1 MARAEPLGV
10 GGPGV
15 KVCVLGL
22 WHLGSVTAACLASVG
37 HHVTGLDSDSQFVE
51 KLQTAVPPVS
61 EPGLVDLIR
70 DGIKSGKL
78 RFTND
83 VKLAVSSA
91 QVLWVTYDTP
101 IDENDQADVA
111 FVFQEVVKLL
121 PFVSID
127 AIVLVSSQLP
137 VGSIKR
143 FEDISAE
150 KYPEK
155 NIRFAYSPENLRLG
169 KSLDVFL
176 RPDRVIIGV
185 RRQEDREIL
194 GRLLGPITDNILWMS
209 VESAEMTKHAINA
222 FLGMSI
228 TFINEIASICEN
240 MGADAREVETGLK
253 SETRIGP
260 AAYLSPGAAF
270 AGGTL
275 ARDIEFLKDIGSSN
289 NLVNP
294 LISAVRKS
302 NDEHKKWIQRRLV
315 AVLGDLKGKRIAV
328 WGLTYKPGT
337 NTLRRSPSVEM
348 CNWLRDKGVEISV
361 HDPSECDLPDNWLGE
376 VVRSETPLE
385 ALEGACALVIATQWP
400 EYREINVSDVENIA
414 GQLAVFD
421 SNRFLSG
428 FNKSS

>member
-1 MARAEPLGV
+1 M
-10 GGPGV
+10 

-37 HHVTGLDSDSQFVE
+37 HEVTGLDSNSGIVE
-51 KLQTAVPPVS
+51 KLQKAEPPVS
-61 EPGLVDLIR
+61 EPGLDGLIR
-70 DGIKSGKL
+70 EGINAGQL
-78 RFTND
+78 RFTSD
-83 VKLAVSSA
+83 AKIAISSA
-91 QVLWVTYDTP
+91 EVLWVTYDTP
-101 IDENDQADVA
+101 VDENDQADVE
-111 FVFQEVVKLL
+111 FVFEEVLKLL
-121 PFVSID
+121 SFLSID
-127 AIVLVSSQLP
+127 TTVLVSSQLP
-137 VGSIKR
+137 VGSIRR

-176 RPDRVIIGV
+176 HPDRVIIGV

-194 GRLLGPITDNILWMS
+194 NKLLGPITDNILWMG
-209 VESAEMTKHAINA
+209 VESAEMTKHAINS

-240 MGADAREVETGLK
+240 IGADAHEVERGLK

-294 LISAVRKS
+294 LISSVRKS
-302 NDEHKKWIQRRLV
+302 NDEHKKWIQRRLF
-315 AVLGDLKGKRIAV
+315 AVLGGLKGKRIAV

-337 NTLRRSPSVEM
+337 NTLRRSLSVEM
-348 CNWLRDKGVEISV
+348 CNWLQEQGAEIAV
-361 HDPSECDLPDNWLGE
+361 HDPSKCELPDNWLGA
-376 VVRSETPLE
+376 VVRSKTPLE

-400 EYREINVSDVENIA
+400 EYREIAVGDVENIT
-414 GQLAVFD
+414 GQLTVFD
-421 SNRFLSG
+421 SNRFLSD
-428 FNKSS
+428 FNKSSVISYYSVGAGA

>member
-1 MARAEPLGV
+1 M
-10 GGPGV
+10 

-37 HHVTGLDSDSQFVE
+37 HEVTGLDSNSGIVE
-51 KLQTAVPPVS
+51 KLQKAEPPVS
-61 EPGLVDLIR
+61 EPGLDGLIR
-70 DGIKSGKL
+70 EGINAGQL
-78 RFTND
+78 RFTSD
-83 VKLAVSSA
+83 AKIAISSTE
-91 QVLWVTYDTP
+91 VLWVTYDTP
-101 IDENDQADVA
+101 VDENDQADVE
-111 FVFQEVVKLL
+111 FVFEEVLKLL
-121 PFVSID
+121 SFLSIETT
-127 AIVLVSSQLP
+127 VLVSSQLP

-176 RPDRVIIGV
+176 HPDRVIIGV

-194 GRLLGPITDNILWMS
+194 NRLLGSITDNILWMG

-240 MGADAREVETGLK
+240 IGADAHEVETGLK

-275 ARDIEFLKDIGSSN
+275 ARDIEFLKDIGSLN

-302 NDEHKKWIQRRLV
+302 NDEHKKWIQRRLF
-315 AVLGDLKGKRIAV
+315 AVLGGLRGKRIAV

-337 NTLRRSPSVEM
+337 NTLRRSLSVEM
-348 CNWLRDKGVEISV
+348 CNWLQEQGAEIAV
-361 HDPSECDLPDNWLGE
+361 HDPSKCELPDNWLGA
-376 VVRSETPLE
+376 VVRSKTPLE

-414 GQLAVFD
+414 GQFAVFD
-421 SNRFLSG
+421 SNRFLSD
-428 FNKSS
+428 FNKSSVISYYSVGAGT

>member
-1 MARAEPLGV
+1 M
-10 GGPGV
+10 

-37 HHVTGLDSDSQFVE
+37 HDVTGLDSNSGIVE
-51 KLQTAVPPVS
+51 KLQTAEPPVS
-61 EPGLVDLIR
+61 ETGLDDLIR
-70 DGIKSGKL
+70 EGINAERL
-78 RFTND
+78 RFTTN
-83 VKLAVSSA
+83 VKIAISSA
-91 QVLWVTYDTP
+91 EVLWVAYDTP
-101 IDENDQADVA
+101 VDENDQADVE
-111 FVFQEVVKLL
+111 FVFEEVLKSL
-121 PFVSID
+121 PFLSID
-127 AIVLVSSQLP
+127 TTVLVSSQLP

-155 NIRFAYSPENLRLG
+155 KLRFAYSPENLRLG
-169 KSLDVFL
+169 QSLDVFL
-176 RPDRVIIGV
+176 HPDRVIIGV

-194 GRLLGPITDNILWMS
+194 NRLLGPITDNILWMG

-240 MGADAREVETGLK
+240 IGADAHEVERGLK

-289 NLVNP
+289 NVVNP
-294 LISAVRKS
+294 LISSVRKS
-302 NDEHKKWIQRRLV
+302 NDEHKKWIQRRLFS
-315 AVLGDLKGKRIAV
+315 VLGGLKGKRIAV

-337 NTLRRSPSVEM
+337 NTLRRSLSVEM
-348 CNWLRDKGVEISV
+348 CNWLQEQGAEIAV
-361 HDPSECDLPDNWLGE
+361 HDPSKCELPDNWLGK
-376 VVRSETPLE
+376 VVRSKTPLE

-414 GQLAVFD
+414 GQLVVFD
-421 SNRFLSG
+421 SNRFLSD
-428 FNKSS
+428 FNKSSVISYYSVGVGA

>member
-1 MARAEPLGV
+1 M
-10 GGPGV
+10 

-37 HHVTGLDSDSQFVE
+37 HDVTGLDSNSGIVE
-51 KLQTAVPPVS
+51 KLQKAEPPVS
-61 EPGLVDLIR
+61 EPGLDGLIR
-70 DGIKSGKL
+70 EGINAGQL
-78 RFTND
+78 RFTSD
-83 VKLAVSSA
+83 AKIAISSA
-91 QVLWVTYDTP
+91 EVLWVTYDTP
-101 IDENDQADVA
+101 VDENDQADVE
-111 FVFQEVVKLL
+111 FVFEEVLKLL
-121 PFVSID
+121 SFLSID
-127 AIVLVSSQLP
+127 TTVLVSSQLP
-137 VGSIKR
+137 VGSIRR

-176 RPDRVIIGV
+176 HPDRVIIGV

-194 GRLLGPITDNILWMS
+194 NRLLGLITDNILWMS

-240 MGADAREVETGLK
+240 IGADAHEVETGLK

-275 ARDIEFLKDIGSSN
+275 ARDIEFLKDIGSLN

-302 NDEHKKWIQRRLV
+302 NDEHKKWIQRRLF
-315 AVLGDLKGKRIAV
+315 AVLGGLKGKRIAV

-337 NTLRRSPSVEM
+337 NTLRRSLSVEM
-348 CNWLRDKGVEISV
+348 CNWLQEQGAEIAV
-361 HDPSECDLPDNWLGE
+361 HDPSKCELPDNWLGE
-376 VVRSETPLE
+376 VVRSKTPLE

-414 GQLAVFD
+414 GQFAVFD
-421 SNRFLSG
+421 SNRFLSD
-428 FNKSS
+428 FNKSSVISYYSVGVGA

>member
-1 MARAEPLGV
+1 M
-10 GGPGV
+10 

-37 HHVTGLDSDSQFVE
+37 HDVTGLDSNSGIVE
-51 KLQTAVPPVS
+51 KLQKAEPPVS
-61 EPGLVDLIR
+61 EPGLDGLIR
-70 DGIKSGKL
+70 EGIKAGQL
-78 RFTND
+78 RFTSD
-83 VKLAVSSA
+83 AKIAISSA
-91 QVLWVTYDTP
+91 EVLWVTYDTP
-101 IDENDQADVA
+101 VDENDQADVE
-111 FVFQEVVKLL
+111 FVFEEVLKLL
-121 PFVSID
+121 SFLSID
-127 AIVLVSSQLP
+127 TTVLVSSQLP
-137 VGSIKR
+137 VGSIRR

-176 RPDRVIIGV
+176 HPDRVIIGV

-194 GRLLGPITDNILWMS
+194 NRLLGSITDNILWMG

-240 MGADAREVETGLK
+240 IGADAHEVETGLK

-302 NDEHKKWIQRRLV
+302 NDEHKKWIQRRLF
-315 AVLGDLKGKRIAV
+315 AVLGGLKGKRVAV

-337 NTLRRSPSVEM
+337 NTLRRSLSVEM
-348 CNWLRDKGVEISV
+348 CNWLQEQGAEIAV
-361 HDPSECDLPDNWLGE
+361 HDPSKCELPDNWLGE
-376 VVRSETPLE
+376 VVRSKTPLE

-421 SNRFLSG
+421 SNRFLSD
-428 FNKSS
+428 FNKSPVISYYSVGVGA

>member
-1 MARAEPLGV
+1 M
-10 GGPGV
+10 

-37 HHVTGLDSDSQFVE
+37 HEVTGLDSNSGIVE
-51 KLQTAVPPVS
+51 KLQKAEPPVS
-61 EPGLVDLIR
+61 EPGLDGLIR
-70 DGIKSGKL
+70 EGINAGQL
-78 RFTND
+78 RFTSD
-83 VKLAVSSA
+83 AKIAISSA
-91 QVLWVTYDTP
+91 EVLWVTYDTP
-101 IDENDQADVA
+101 VDENDQADVE
-111 FVFQEVVKLL
+111 FVFEEVLKLL
-121 PFVSID
+121 SFLSID
-127 AIVLVSSQLP
+127 TTVLVSSQLP
-137 VGSIKR
+137 VGSIRR

-176 RPDRVIIGV
+176 HPDRVIIGV

-194 GRLLGPITDNILWMS
+194 NRLLGSITENILWMG

-240 MGADAREVETGLK
+240 IGADAHEVETGLK
-253 SETRIGP
+253 SEARIGP

-275 ARDIEFLKDIGSSN
+275 ARDIEFLKYIGSLN

-302 NDEHKKWIQRRLV
+302 NDEHKKWIQRRLF
-315 AVLGDLKGKRIAV
+315 AVLGGLKGKRVAV

-337 NTLRRSPSVEM
+337 NTLRRSLSVEM
-348 CNWLRDKGVEISV
+348 CNWLQEQGAEIAV
-361 HDPSECDLPDNWLGE
+361 HDPSKCELPDNWLGE
-376 VVRSETPLE
+376 VVRSKTPLD

-421 SNRFLSG
+421 SNRFLSD
-428 FNKSS
+428 FNKSPVISYYSVGVGA

>member
-1 MARAEPLGV
+1 M
-10 GGPGV
+10 

-37 HHVTGLDSDSQFVE
+37 HDVTGLDSNSEIVE
-51 KLQTAVPPVS
+51 KLQKAEPPVS
-61 EPGLVDLIR
+61 EPGLDDLIR
-70 DGIKSGKL
+70 EGINADRLK
-78 RFTND
+78 FTTNA
-83 VKLAVSSA
+83 KIAISSA
-91 QVLWVTYDTP
+91 EVLWVTYDTP
-101 IDENDQADVA
+101 VDENDQADVE
-111 FVFQEVVKLL
+111 FVFEEVLKLL
-121 PFVSID
+121 SFLSID
-127 AIVLVSSQLP
+127 TTVLVSSQLP
-137 VGSIKR
+137 VGSIRR

-176 RPDRVIIGV
+176 HPDRVIIGV

-194 GRLLGPITDNILWMS
+194 NRLLGSITDNILWMG

-240 MGADAREVETGLK
+240 IGADAHEVETGLK

-275 ARDIEFLKDIGSSN
+275 ARDIEFLKDIGSLN

-302 NDEHKKWIQRRLV
+302 NDEHKKWIQRRLF
-315 AVLGDLKGKRIAV
+315 AVLGGLKGKRIAV

-337 NTLRRSPSVEM
+337 NTLRRSLSVEM
-348 CNWLRDKGVEISV
+348 CNWLQEQGAEIAV
-361 HDPSECDLPDNWLGE
+361 HDPSKCELPDNWLGE
-376 VVRSETPLE
+376 VVRSKTPLE

-414 GQLAVFD
+414 GQFAVFD
-421 SNRFLSG
+421 SNRFLSD
-428 FNKSS
+428 FNKSSVISYYSVGVGA

>member
-1 MARAEPLGV
+1 M
-10 GGPGV
+10 

-37 HHVTGLDSDSQFVE
+37 HDVTGLDPNSGIVE
-51 KLQTAVPPVS
+51 KLQTAEPPVS
-61 EPGLVDLIR
+61 EPGLDDLIR
-70 DGIKSGKL
+70 EGINAERL
-78 RFTND
+78 RFTTNA
-83 VKLAVSSA
+83 KFATSSA

-101 IDENDQADVA
+101 VDENDRADVE

-121 PFVSID
+121 PFLSMD
-127 AIVLVSSQLP
+127 TIVLVSSQLP

-155 NIRFAYSPENLRLG
+155 NIRFSYSPENLRLG
-169 KSLDVFL
+169 NSLNIFL
-176 RPDRVIIGV
+176 HPDRVIIGV
-185 RRQEDREIL
+185 RRQEDRVIL
-194 GRLLGPITDNILWMS
+194 GELLGPITDNILWMS

-228 TFINEIASICEN
+228 TFINEIASICEKI
-240 MGADAREVETGLK
+240 GADAREVEAGLK

-275 ARDIEFLKDIGSSN
+275 ARDIEFLKNIGSLN
-289 NLVNP
+289 DLVNP
-294 LISAVRKS
+294 LISAVGKS

-315 AVLGDLKGKRIAV
+315 SVLGDLKGKRIAV

-337 NTLRRSPSVEM
+337 DTLRRSLSVEM
-348 CNWLRDKGVEISV
+348 CNWLRDKGVEIAV
-361 HDPSECDLPDNWLGE
+361 HDPSKCELPDNWLDD

-400 EYREINVSDVENIA
+400 EYREIAVGDVEKIA

-421 SNRFLSG
+421 SNSFLSE
-428 FNKSS
+428 FNQSSLISYFSVGVGA

>member
-1 MARAEPLGV
+1 M
-10 GGPGV
+10 

-37 HHVTGLDSDSQFVE
+37 HEVTGLDSNSGIVE
-51 KLQTAVPPVS
+51 KLRKAEPPVS
-61 EPGLVDLIR
+61 EPGLDDLIR
-70 DGIKSGKL
+70 EGINADRL
-78 RFTND
+78 RFSTNA
-83 VKLAVSSA
+83 KIAIYSA
-91 QVLWVTYDTP
+91 EVLWVTYDTSV
-101 IDENDQADVA
+101 DENDQADVG
-111 FVFQEVVKLL
+111 FVFEDVLKLL
-121 PFVSID
+121 SFLSID
-127 AIVLVSSQLP
+127 TTVLVSSHLP
-137 VGSIKR
+137 VGSIRR

-176 RPDRVIIGV
+176 CPDRVSIGV

-194 GRLLGPITDNILWMS
+194 GRLLGPITDKILWMS
-209 VESAEMTKHAINA
+209 MESAEMTKHAINA

-240 MGADAREVETGLK
+240 IGADAGEVEAGLK

-275 ARDIEFLKDIGSSN
+275 ARDIEFLKDVGSYN

-337 NTLRRSPSVEM
+337 NTLRRSLSVEM

-361 HDPSECDLPDNWLGE
+361 HHPSECELPD
-376 VVRSETPLE
+376 
-385 ALEGACALVIATQWP
+385 
-400 EYREINVSDVENIA
+400 Y
-414 GQLAVFD
+414 
-421 SNRFLSG
+421 
-428 FNKSS
+428 

>member
-1 MARAEPLGV
+1 M
-10 GGPGV
+10 

-37 HHVTGLDSDSQFVE
+37 HEVTGLDSNSGIVE
-51 KLQTAVPPVS
+51 KLQKAEPPVS
-61 EPGLVDLIR
+61 EPGLDGLIR
-70 DGIKSGKL
+70 EGINAGQL
-78 RFTND
+78 RFTSD
-83 VKLAVSSA
+83 AKIAISSA
-91 QVLWVTYDTP
+91 EVLWVTYDTP
-101 IDENDQADVA
+101 VDENDQADVE
-111 FVFQEVVKLL
+111 FVFEEVLKLL
-121 PFVSID
+121 SFLSID
-127 AIVLVSSQLP
+127 TTVLVSSQLP
-137 VGSIKR
+137 VGSIRR

-176 RPDRVIIGV
+176 HPDRVIIGV

-194 GRLLGPITDNILWMS
+194 NRLLGSITDNILWMG

-240 MGADAREVETGLK
+240 IGADAHEVETGLK

-302 NDEHKKWIQRRLV
+302 NDEHKKWIQRRLF
-315 AVLGDLKGKRIAV
+315 AVLGGLKGKRIAV

-337 NTLRRSPSVEM
+337 NTLRRSLSVEM
-348 CNWLRDKGVEISV
+348 CNWLQEQGAEIAV
-361 HDPSECDLPDNWLGE
+361 HDPSKCELPDNWLGA
-376 VVRSETPLE
+376 VVRSKTPLE

-414 GQLAVFD
+414 GQFAVFD
-421 SNRFLSG
+421 SNRFLSD
-428 FNKSS
+428 FNKSSVISYYSVGVGA

>member
-1 MARAEPLGV
+1 M
-10 GGPGV
+10 

-22 WHLGSVTAACLASVG
+22 WHLGSVTSACLASVG
-37 HHVTGLDSDSQFVE
+37 HDVTGLDSNSGIVE

-61 EPGLVDLIR
+61 EPGLNNLIR
-70 DGIKSGKL
+70 EGINAERL
-78 RFTND
+78 RFTTNA
-83 VKLAVSSA
+83 KIAISSA
-91 QVLWVTYDTP
+91 EVLWVTYDTP
-101 IDENDQADVA
+101 VDENDQADVE
-111 FVFQEVVKLL
+111 FVFEEVLKSL
-121 PFVSID
+121 PFLSID
-127 AIVLVSSQLP
+127 TTVLVSSQLL

-155 NIRFAYSPENLRLG
+155 KLRFAYSPENLRLG

-176 RPDRVIIGV
+176 HPDRVVVGV
-185 RRQEDREIL
+185 RRPEDREIL
-194 GRLLGPITDNILWMS
+194 SRLLAPITDNILWMS

-240 MGADAREVETGLK
+240 IGADAREVEAGLK

-302 NDEHKKWIQRRLV
+302 NDEHKKWIQRRLF
-315 AVLGDLKGKRIAV
+315 AVLGGLKGKRIAV

-337 NTLRRSPSVEM
+337 NTLRRSLSVEM
-348 CNWLRDKGVEISV
+348 CNWLQEQGAEIAV
-361 HDPSECDLPDNWLGE
+361 HDPSKCELPDNWLGE

-400 EYREINVSDVENIA
+400 EYREINVSDVENIT
-414 GQLAVFD
+414 GQFAVFD
-421 SNRFLSG
+421 SNRFLSD
-428 FNKSS
+428 FNKSSLISYYSVGVGA

>member
-1 MARAEPLGV
+1 M
-10 GGPGV
+10 

-37 HHVTGLDSDSQFVE
+37 HDVTGLDSNSGIVE
-51 KLQTAVPPVS
+51 KLQKAEPPVS
-61 EPGLVDLIR
+61 EPGLDGLIR
-70 DGIKSGKL
+70 EGINAGQL
-78 RFTND
+78 RFTSD
-83 VKLAVSSA
+83 AKIAISSA
-91 QVLWVTYDTP
+91 EVLWVTYDTP
-101 IDENDQADVA
+101 VDENDQADVE
-111 FVFQEVVKLL
+111 FVFEEVLKLL
-121 PFVSID
+121 SFLSID
-127 AIVLVSSQLP
+127 TTVLVSSQLP
-137 VGSIKR
+137 VGSIRR

-176 RPDRVIIGV
+176 HPDRVIIGV

-194 GRLLGPITDNILWMS
+194 NRLLGSITENILWMG

-240 MGADAREVETGLK
+240 IGADAHEVETGLK

-302 NDEHKKWIQRRLV
+302 NDEHKKWIQRRLF
-315 AVLGDLKGKRIAV
+315 AVLGGLKGKRIAV

-337 NTLRRSPSVEM
+337 NTLRRSLSVEM
-348 CNWLRDKGVEISV
+348 CNWLQEQGAEIAV
-361 HDPSECDLPDNWLGE
+361 HDPSKCELPDNWLGE
-376 VVRSETPLE
+376 VVRSKTPLE

-421 SNRFLSG
+421 SNRFLSD
-428 FNKSS
+428 FNKSPVISYYSVGVGA

>member
-1 MARAEPLGV
+1 M
-10 GGPGV
+10 

-37 HHVTGLDSDSQFVE
+37 HDVTGLDSNSGIVE

-61 EPGLVDLIR
+61 EPGLDDLIR
-70 DGIKSGKL
+70 EGINAERL
-78 RFTND
+78 RFTTNA
-83 VKLAVSSA
+83 KIAISSA
-91 QVLWVTYDTP
+91 EVLWVTYDTP
-101 IDENDQADVA
+101 VDENDQADVE
-111 FVFQEVVKLL
+111 FVFEEVLKSL
-121 PFVSID
+121 PFLSID
-127 AIVLVSSQLP
+127 TTVLVSSQLL

-155 NIRFAYSPENLRLG
+155 KLRFAYSPENLRLG
-169 KSLDVFL
+169 QSLDVFL
-176 RPDRVIIGV
+176 HPDRVIIGV

-240 MGADAREVETGLK
+240 IGADAREVEAGLK

-302 NDEHKKWIQRRLV
+302 NDEHKKWIQRRLF
-315 AVLGDLKGKRIAV
+315 AVLGGLKGKRIAV

-337 NTLRRSPSVEM
+337 NTLRRSLSVEM
-348 CNWLRDKGVEISV
+348 CNWLQEQGAEIAV
-361 HDPSECDLPDNWLGE
+361 HDPSKCELPDNWLGE

-400 EYREINVSDVENIA
+400 EYREINVSDVENIT
-414 GQLAVFD
+414 GQFAVFD
-421 SNRFLSG
+421 SNRFLSD
-428 FNKSS
+428 FNKSSVISYYSVGVGA

>member
-1 MARAEPLGV
+1 M
-10 GGPGV
+10 

-37 HHVTGLDSDSQFVE
+37 HEVTGLDSNSGIVE
-51 KLQTAVPPVS
+51 KLQKAEPPVS
-61 EPGLVDLIR
+61 EPGLDGLIR
-70 DGIKSGKL
+70 EGINAGQL
-78 RFTND
+78 RFTSD
-83 VKLAVSSA
+83 AKIAISSA
-91 QVLWVTYDTP
+91 EVLWVTYDTP
-101 IDENDQADVA
+101 VDENDQADVE
-111 FVFQEVVKLL
+111 FVFEEVLKLL
-121 PFVSID
+121 SFLSID
-127 AIVLVSSQLP
+127 TTVLVSSQLP
-137 VGSIKR
+137 VGSIRR

-176 RPDRVIIGV
+176 HPDRVIIGV

-194 GRLLGPITDNILWMS
+194 NRLLGSITDNILWMG

-240 MGADAREVETGLK
+240 IGADAHEVETGLK

-302 NDEHKKWIQRRLV
+302 NDEHKKWIQRRLF
-315 AVLGDLKGKRIAV
+315 AVLGGLKGKRIAV

-337 NTLRRSPSVEM
+337 NTLRRSLSVEM
-348 CNWLRDKGVEISV
+348 CNWLQEQGAEIAV
-361 HDPSECDLPDNWLGE
+361 HDPSKCELPDNWLGE
-376 VVRSETPLE
+376 VVRSKTPLE

-414 GQLAVFD
+414 GQFAVFD
-421 SNRFLSG
+421 SNRFLSD
-428 FNKSS
+428 FNKSSVISYYSVGVGA

>member
-1 MARAEPLGV
+1 M
-10 GGPGV
+10 

-37 HHVTGLDSDSQFVE
+37 HDVTGLDSNSGIVE
-51 KLQTAVPPVS
+51 KLQNAEPPVS
-61 EPGLVDLIR
+61 EPGLDGLIR
-70 DGIKSGKL
+70 EGINAGQL
-78 RFTND
+78 RFTSD
-83 VKLAVSSA
+83 AKIAISSA
-91 QVLWVTYDTP
+91 EVLWVTYDTP
-101 IDENDQADVA
+101 VDENDQADVE
-111 FVFQEVVKLL
+111 FVFEEVLKLL
-121 PFVSID
+121 SFLSID
-127 AIVLVSSQLP
+127 TTVLVSSQLP
-137 VGSIKR
+137 VGSIRR

-176 RPDRVIIGV
+176 HPDRVIIGV

-194 GRLLGPITDNILWMS
+194 NRLLGPITDNILWMG

-240 MGADAREVETGLK
+240 IGADAHEVETGLK

-275 ARDIEFLKDIGSSN
+275 ARDIEFLKDIGSLN

-302 NDEHKKWIQRRLV
+302 NDEHKKWIQRRLF
-315 AVLGDLKGKRIAV
+315 AVLGGLKGKRIAV

-337 NTLRRSPSVEM
+337 NTLRRSLSVEM
-348 CNWLRDKGVEISV
+348 CNWLQEQGAEIAV
-361 HDPSECDLPDNWLGE
+361 HDPSKCELPDNWLGE
-376 VVRSETPLE
+376 VVRSKTPLE

-414 GQLAVFD
+414 GQFAVFD
-421 SNRFLSG
+421 SNRFLSD
-428 FNKSS
+428 FNKSSVISYYSVGVGA

>member
-1 MARAEPLGV
+1 M
-10 GGPGV
+10 

-22 WHLGSVTAACLASVG
+22 WHLGSVTSACLASVG
-37 HHVTGLDSDSQFVE
+37 HDVTGLDSNSRIVE
-51 KLQTAVPPVS
+51 KLQTTVPPVS
-61 EPGLVDLIR
+61 EPGLEDLIR
-70 DGIKSGKL
+70 EGINAERL
-78 RFTND
+78 RFTTN
-83 VKLAVSSA
+83 AEFAISGA

-101 IDENDQADVA
+101 VDENDQADVE
-111 FVFQEVVKLL
+111 FVFQEVVKSLL
-121 PFVSID
+121 FLGND
-127 AIVLVSSQLP
+127 TIVLVSSQLP

-169 KSLDVFL
+169 KSLKIFL
-176 RPDRVIIGV
+176 HPDRVVIGV

-194 GRLLGPITDNILWMS
+194 NRLLEPITDNILWMS

-240 MGADAREVETGLK
+240 IGADAHEVETGLK

-275 ARDIEFLKDIGSSN
+275 ARDIEFLKDIGSLN

-302 NDEHKKWIQRRLV
+302 NDEHKKWIQRRLF
-315 AVLGDLKGKRIAV
+315 AVLGGLKGKRIAV

-337 NTLRRSPSVEM
+337 NTLRRSLSVEM
-348 CNWLRDKGVEISV
+348 CNWLQEQGAEIAV
-361 HDPSECDLPDNWLGE
+361 HDPSKCELPDNWLGE
-376 VVRSETPLE
+376 VVRSKTPLE

-400 EYREINVSDVENIA
+400 EYREINVSDVENIV

-421 SNRFLSG
+421 SNRFLSD
-428 FNKSS
+428 FNKSPVISYYSVGVGA

>member
-1 MARAEPLGV
+1 M
-10 GGPGV
+10 

-37 HHVTGLDSDSQFVE
+37 HDVTGLDSNSGIVE
-51 KLQTAVPPVS
+51 KLQKAEPPVS
-61 EPGLVDLIR
+61 EPGLDGLIR
-70 DGIKSGKL
+70 EGINAGQL
-78 RFTND
+78 RFTSD
-83 VKLAVSSA
+83 AKIAISSA
-91 QVLWVTYDTP
+91 EVLWVTYDTP
-101 IDENDQADVA
+101 VDENDQADVE
-111 FVFQEVVKLL
+111 FVFEEVLKLL
-121 PFVSID
+121 SFLSID
-127 AIVLVSSQLP
+127 TTVLVSSQLP
-137 VGSIKR
+137 VGSIRR

-176 RPDRVIIGV
+176 HPDRVIIGV

-194 GRLLGPITDNILWMS
+194 NRLLGSITDNILWMG

-240 MGADAREVETGLK
+240 IGADAHEVETGLK

-302 NDEHKKWIQRRLV
+302 NDEHKKWIQRRLF
-315 AVLGDLKGKRIAV
+315 AVLGGLKGKRVAV

-337 NTLRRSPSVEM
+337 NTLRRSLSVEM
-348 CNWLRDKGVEISV
+348 CNWLQEQGAEIAV
-361 HDPSECDLPDNWLGE
+361 HDPSKCELPDNWLGE
-376 VVRSETPLE
+376 VVRSKTPLE

-400 EYREINVSDVENIA
+400 EYREINVSDVENIV

-421 SNRFLSG
+421 SNRFLSD
-428 FNKSS
+428 FNKSPVISYYSVGVGA

>member
-1 MARAEPLGV
+1 M
-10 GGPGV
+10 

-37 HHVTGLDSDSQFVE
+37 HDVTGLDSNSGIVE
-51 KLQTAVPPVS
+51 KLQKAEPPVS
-61 EPGLVDLIR
+61 EPGLDDLTREEINADR
-70 DGIKSGKL
+70 LK
-78 RFTND
+78 FTTNA
-83 VKLAVSSA
+83 KIAISSA

-101 IDENDQADVA
+101 VDENDHADVE
-111 FVFQEVVKLL
+111 FVFQEVVELL
-121 PFVSID
+121 LFLGND
-127 AIVLVSSQLP
+127 TIVLVSSQLP

-176 RPDRVIIGV
+176 HPDRAIIGV
-185 RRQEDREIL
+185 RRQEDREVL
-194 GRLLGPITDNILWMS
+194 GELFGPITDNILWMS

-240 MGADAREVETGLK
+240 IGADAHEVETGLK

-302 NDEHKKWIQRRLV
+302 NDEHKKWIQRRLF
-315 AVLGDLKGKRIAV
+315 AVLGGLKGKRVAV

-337 NTLRRSPSVEM
+337 NTLRRSLSVEM
-348 CNWLRDKGVEISV
+348 CNWLQEQGAEIAV
-361 HDPSECDLPDNWLGE
+361 HDPSKCELPDNWLGE
-376 VVRSETPLE
+376 VVRSKTPLE

-421 SNRFLSG
+421 SNRFLSD
-428 FNKSS
+428 FNKSSVISYYSVGVGA

>member
-1 MARAEPLGV
+1 M
-10 GGPGV
+10 

-37 HHVTGLDSDSQFVE
+37 HDVTGLDSNSGIVE
-51 KLQTAVPPVS
+51 KLQKAEPPVS
-61 EPGLVDLIR
+61 EPGLDGLIR
-70 DGIKSGKL
+70 EGINAGQL
-78 RFTND
+78 RFTSD
-83 VKLAVSSA
+83 AKIAISSA
-91 QVLWVTYDTP
+91 EVLWVTYDTP
-101 IDENDQADVA
+101 VDENDQADVE
-111 FVFQEVVKLL
+111 FVFEELFKLL
-121 PFVSID
+121 SFLSID
-127 AIVLVSSQLP
+127 STVLVSSQLP
-137 VGSIKR
+137 VGSIRR

-176 RPDRVIIGV
+176 HPDRVVVGV
-185 RRQEDREIL
+185 RRPEDREIL
-194 GRLLGPITDNILWMS
+194 NRLLGSITDNILWMG

-240 MGADAREVETGLK
+240 IGADAHEVETGLK

-275 ARDIEFLKDIGSSN
+275 ARDIEFLKDIGSLN

-302 NDEHKKWIQRRLV
+302 NDEHKKWIQRRLF
-315 AVLGDLKGKRIAV
+315 AVLGGLKGKRIAV

-337 NTLRRSPSVEM
+337 NTLRRSLSVEM
-348 CNWLRDKGVEISV
+348 CNWLQEQGAEIAV
-361 HDPSECDLPDNWLGE
+361 HDPSKCELPDNWLGE
-376 VVRSETPLE
+376 VVRSKTPLE

-421 SNRFLSG
+421 SNRFLSD
-428 FNKSS
+428 FNKSPVISYYSVGVGA

>member
-1 MARAEPLGV
+1 M
-10 GGPGV
+10 

-37 HHVTGLDSDSQFVE
+37 HEVTGLDSNSGIVE
-51 KLQTAVPPVS
+51 KLQKAEPPVS
-61 EPGLVDLIR
+61 EPGLDGLIR
-70 DGIKSGKL
+70 EGINAGQL
-78 RFTND
+78 RFTSD
-83 VKLAVSSA
+83 AKIAISSA
-91 QVLWVTYDTP
+91 EVLWVTYDTP
-101 IDENDQADVA
+101 VDENDQADVE
-111 FVFQEVVKLL
+111 FVFEEVLKLL
-121 PFVSID
+121 SFLSID
-127 AIVLVSSQLP
+127 TTVLVSSQLP
-137 VGSIKR
+137 VGSIRR

-176 RPDRVIIGV
+176 HPDRVIIGV

-194 GRLLGPITDNILWMS
+194 NRLLGSITDNILWMG

-240 MGADAREVETGLK
+240 IGADAHEVETGLK

-302 NDEHKKWIQRRLV
+302 NDEHKKWIQRRLF
-315 AVLGDLKGKRIAV
+315 AVLGGLRGKRVAV

-337 NTLRRSPSVEM
+337 NTLRRSLSVEM
-348 CNWLRDKGVEISV
+348 CNWLLDQGAKIAV
-361 HDPSECDLPDNWLGE
+361 HDPSKCELPDNWLGA
-376 VVRSETPLE
+376 VVRSKTPLD

-400 EYREINVSDVENIA
+400 EYREINVSDVENIV

-421 SNRFLSG
+421 SNRFLSD
-428 FNKSS
+428 FNKSPVIAYYSVGVGA

>member
-1 MARAEPLGV
+1 M
-10 GGPGV
+10 

-37 HHVTGLDSDSQFVE
+37 HEVTGLDSNSGIVE
-51 KLQTAVPPVS
+51 KLQKAEPPVS
-61 EPGLVDLIR
+61 EPGLDGLIR
-70 DGIKSGKL
+70 EGINAGQL
-78 RFTND
+78 RFTSD
-83 VKLAVSSA
+83 AKIAISSA
-91 QVLWVTYDTP
+91 EVLWVTYDTP
-101 IDENDQADVA
+101 VDENDQADVE
-111 FVFQEVVKLL
+111 FVFEEVLKLL
-121 PFVSID
+121 SFLSID
-127 AIVLVSSQLP
+127 TTVLVSSQLP
-137 VGSIKR
+137 VGSIRR

-176 RPDRVIIGV
+176 HPDRVIIGV

-194 GRLLGPITDNILWMS
+194 NRLLGSITENILWMG

-240 MGADAREVETGLK
+240 IGADAHEVETGLK

-275 ARDIEFLKDIGSSN
+275 ARDIEFLKYIGSLN

-302 NDEHKKWIQRRLV
+302 NDEHKKWIQRRLF
-315 AVLGDLKGKRIAV
+315 AVLGGLRGKRIAV

-337 NTLRRSPSVEM
+337 NTLRRSLSVEM
-348 CNWLRDKGVEISV
+348 CNWLQEQGAEIAV
-361 HDPSECDLPDNWLGE
+361 HDPSKCELPDNWLGE
-376 VVRSETPLE
+376 VVRSKTPLG

-414 GQLAVFD
+414 GQFAVFD
-421 SNRFLSG
+421 SNRFLSD
-428 FNKSS
+428 FNKSSVISYYSVGVGA

>member
-1 MARAEPLGV
+1 M
-10 GGPGV
+10 

-37 HHVTGLDSDSQFVE
+37 HDVTGLDSNSEIVE
-51 KLQTAVPPVS
+51 KLQKAEPPVS
-61 EPGLVDLIR
+61 EPGLDDLIR
-70 DGIKSGKL
+70 EGINADRL
-78 RFTND
+78 RFTTNA
-83 VKLAVSSA
+83 KIAISSA
-91 QVLWVTYDTP
+91 EVLWVTYDTP
-101 IDENDQADVA
+101 VDENDQADVE
-111 FVFQEVVKLL
+111 FVFEEVLKLL
-121 PFVSID
+121 SFLSID
-127 AIVLVSSQLP
+127 TTVLVSSQLP
-137 VGSIKR
+137 VGSIRR
-143 FEDISAE
+143 FDEISVE

-176 RPDRVIIGV
+176 HPDRVIIGV

-194 GRLLGPITDNILWMS
+194 SRLLKPITDNILWMG

-240 MGADAREVETGLK
+240 IGADAHEVEAGLK

-289 NLVNP
+289 KLVNP
-294 LISAVRKS
+294 LIFAVRKS
-302 NDEHKKWIQRRLV
+302 NDEDKKWVQRRLV
-315 AVLGDLKGKRIAV
+315 AVLGDLRGKRIAV

-337 NTLRRSPSVEM
+337 NTLRRSLSVEM
-348 CNWLRDKGVEISV
+348 CNWLRDKGVEIVV
-361 HDPSECDLPDNWLGE
+361 HDPSECELPDNWLGE

-421 SNRFLSG
+421 SNRFLSD
-428 FNKSS
+428 FNKSSVISYFSVGVGA

>member
-1 MARAEPLGV
+1 M
-10 GGPGV
+10 

-37 HHVTGLDSDSQFVE
+37 HDVTGLDSNSGIVE
-51 KLQTAVPPVS
+51 KLQKAEPPVS
-61 EPGLVDLIR
+61 EPGLDSLIR
-70 DGIKSGKL
+70 EEINADRL
-78 RFTND
+78 RFTTNA
-83 VKLAVSSA
+83 KIAISSA
-91 QVLWVTYDTP
+91 EVLWVTYDTP
-101 IDENDQADVA
+101 VDENDQADVE
-111 FVFQEVVKLL
+111 FVFEEVLKLL
-121 PFVSID
+121 SFLSID
-127 AIVLVSSQLP
+127 TTVLVSSQLP
-137 VGSIKR
+137 VGSIRR

-176 RPDRVIIGV
+176 HPDRVIIGV

-194 GRLLGPITDNILWMS
+194 GELLGSITDKILWMS

-240 MGADAREVETGLK
+240 IGADAHEVETGLK

-302 NDEHKKWIQRRLV
+302 NDEHKKWIQRRLF
-315 AVLGDLKGKRIAV
+315 AVLGGLKGKRIAV

-337 NTLRRSPSVEM
+337 NTLRRSLSVEM
-348 CNWLRDKGVEISV
+348 CNWLQEQGAEIAV
-361 HDPSECDLPDNWLGE
+361 HDPSKCELPDNWLGE
-376 VVRSETPLE
+376 VVRSKTPLE

-421 SNRFLSG
+421 SNRFLSD
-428 FNKSS
+428 FNKSSVISYYSVGVGA

>member
-1 MARAEPLGV
+1 M
-10 GGPGV
+10 

-22 WHLGSVTAACLASVG
+22 WHLGAVTAACLASVG
-37 HHVTGLDSDSQFVE
+37 HEVTGLDSNSGIVE
-51 KLQTAVPPVS
+51 KLRKAEPPVS
-61 EPGLVDLIR
+61 EPGLDDLIR
-70 DGIKSGKL
+70 EGINAGQLK
-78 RFTND
+78 FTSD
-83 VKLAVSSA
+83 AKIAISSA
-91 QVLWVTYDTP
+91 EVLWVTYDTP
-101 IDENDQADVA
+101 VDENDQADVE
-111 FVFQEVVKLL
+111 FVFEEVLKLL
-121 PFVSID
+121 SFLSID
-127 AIVLVSSQLP
+127 TTVLVSSQLP

-143 FEDISAE
+143 FEVVAAE

-155 NIRFAYSPENLRLG
+155 KLRFAYSPENLRLG

-176 RPDRVIIGV
+176 HPDRVVVGV
-185 RRQEDREIL
+185 RRPEDREIL
-194 GRLLGPITDNILWMS
+194 SRLLEPITDNILWMS

-240 MGADAREVETGLK
+240 IGADAREVEAGLK

-275 ARDIEFLKDIGSSN
+275 ARDIEFLKDIGSLN

-302 NDEHKKWIQRRLV
+302 NDEHKKWIQRRLF
-315 AVLGDLKGKRIAV
+315 AVLGGLKGKRIAV

-337 NTLRRSPSVEM
+337 NTLRRSLSVEM
-348 CNWLRDKGVEISV
+348 CNWLQEQGAEIAV
-361 HDPSECDLPDNWLGE
+361 HDPSKCEWPDNWLGE
-376 VVRSETPLE
+376 VVRSKTPLD

-400 EYREINVSDVENIA
+400 EYRAINVSDVENIA

-421 SNRFLSG
+421 SNRFLSD
-428 FNKSS
+428 FNKSPVISYYSVGVGA

>member
-1 MARAEPLGV
+1 M
-10 GGPGV
+10 

-37 HHVTGLDSDSQFVE
+37 HDVTGLDSNSGIVE
-51 KLQTAVPPVS
+51 KLQKAEPPVS
-61 EPGLVDLIR
+61 EPGLDGLIR
-70 DGIKSGKL
+70 EGINAGQL
-78 RFTND
+78 RFTSD
-83 VKLAVSSA
+83 AKIAISSA
-91 QVLWVTYDTP
+91 EVLWVTYDTP
-101 IDENDQADVA
+101 VDENDQADVE
-111 FVFQEVVKLL
+111 FVFEEVLKLL
-121 PFVSID
+121 SFLSIETT
-127 AIVLVSSQLP
+127 VLVSSQLP
-137 VGSIKR
+137 VGSIRR

-176 RPDRVIIGV
+176 HPDRVIIGV

-194 GRLLGPITDNILWMS
+194 NRLLGPITDNILWMG

-240 MGADAREVETGLK
+240 IGADAHEVESGLK

-302 NDEHKKWIQRRLV
+302 NDEHKKWIQRRLF
-315 AVLGDLKGKRIAV
+315 AVLGGLKDKRVAV

-337 NTLRRSPSVEM
+337 NTLRRSLSVEM
-348 CNWLRDKGVEISV
+348 CNWLQEQGAEIAV
-361 HDPSECDLPDNWLGE
+361 HDPSKCELPDNWLGE
-376 VVRSETPLE
+376 VVRSKTPLE

-421 SNRFLSG
+421 SNRFLSD
-428 FNKSS
+428 FNKSPVISYYSVGVGA

>member
-1 MARAEPLGV
+1 M
-10 GGPGV
+10 

-37 HHVTGLDSDSQFVE
+37 HDVTGLDSNSGIVE
-51 KLQTAVPPVS
+51 KLQKAEPPVS
-61 EPGLVDLIR
+61 EPGLDGLIR
-70 DGIKSGKL
+70 EGINAGQL
-78 RFTND
+78 RFTSD
-83 VKLAVSSA
+83 AKIAISSA
-91 QVLWVTYDTP
+91 EVLWVTYDTP
-101 IDENDQADVA
+101 VDENDQADVE
-111 FVFQEVVKLL
+111 FVFEEVLKLL
-121 PFVSID
+121 SFLSID
-127 AIVLVSSQLP
+127 TTVLVSSQLP
-137 VGSIKR
+137 VGSIRR

-176 RPDRVIIGV
+176 HPDRVIIGV

-194 GRLLGPITDNILWMS
+194 NRLLGSITDNILWMG

-240 MGADAREVETGLK
+240 IGADAHEVETGLK

-275 ARDIEFLKDIGSSN
+275 ARDIEFLKDIGSLN

-302 NDEHKKWIQRRLV
+302 NDEHKKWIQRRLF
-315 AVLGDLKGKRIAV
+315 AVLGGLKGKRIAV

-337 NTLRRSPSVEM
+337 NTLRRSLSVEM
-348 CNWLRDKGVEISV
+348 CNWLQEQGAEIAV
-361 HDPSECDLPDNWLGE
+361 HDPSKCELPDNWLGE
-376 VVRSETPLE
+376 VVRSKTPLE

-414 GQLAVFD
+414 GQFAVFD
-421 SNRFLSG
+421 SNRFLSD
-428 FNKSS
+428 FNKSSVISYYSVGVGA

>member
-1 MARAEPLGV
+1 M
-10 GGPGV
+10 

-37 HHVTGLDSDSQFVE
+37 HDVTGLDSNSGIVE
-51 KLQTAVPPVS
+51 KLQKAEPPVS
-61 EPGLVDLIR
+61 EPGLDGLIR
-70 DGIKSGKL
+70 EGINAGQL
-78 RFTND
+78 RFTSD
-83 VKLAVSSA
+83 AKIAISSA
-91 QVLWVTYDTP
+91 EVLWVTYDTP
-101 IDENDQADVA
+101 VDENDQADVE
-111 FVFQEVVKLL
+111 FVFEEVLKLL
-121 PFVSID
+121 SFLSID
-127 AIVLVSSQLP
+127 TTVLVSSQLP
-137 VGSIKR
+137 VGSIRR

-176 RPDRVIIGV
+176 HPDRVIIGV

-194 GRLLGPITDNILWMS
+194 NRLFGPITDNILWMG

-240 MGADAREVETGLK
+240 IGADAHEVETGLK

-302 NDEHKKWIQRRLV
+302 NDEHKKWIQRRLF
-315 AVLGDLKGKRIAV
+315 AVLGGLKGKRVAV

-337 NTLRRSPSVEM
+337 NTLRRSLSVEM
-348 CNWLRDKGVEISV
+348 CNWLQEQGAEIAV
-361 HDPSECDLPDNWLGE
+361 HDPSKCELPDNWLGE
-376 VVRSETPLE
+376 VVRSKTPLE

-400 EYREINVSDVENIA
+400 EYREINVSDVENIV

-421 SNRFLSG
+421 SNRFLSD
-428 FNKSS
+428 FNKSPVISYYSVGVGA

>member
-1 MARAEPLGV
+1 M
-10 GGPGV
+10 

-37 HHVTGLDSDSQFVE
+37 HEVTGLDSNSGIVE
-51 KLQTAVPPVS
+51 KLQKAEPPVS
-61 EPGLVDLIR
+61 EPGLDGLIR
-70 DGIKSGKL
+70 EGINAGQL
-78 RFTND
+78 RFTSD
-83 VKLAVSSA
+83 AKIAISSA
-91 QVLWVTYDTP
+91 EVLWVTYDTP
-101 IDENDQADVA
+101 VDENDQADVE
-111 FVFQEVVKLL
+111 FVFEEVLKLL
-121 PFVSID
+121 SFLSID
-127 AIVLVSSQLP
+127 TTVLVSSQLP
-137 VGSIKR
+137 VGSIRR

-176 RPDRVIIGV
+176 HPDRVIIGV

-194 GRLLGPITDNILWMS
+194 NRLLGSITDNILWMG

-240 MGADAREVETGLK
+240 IGADAHEVETGLK

-275 ARDIEFLKDIGSSN
+275 ARDIEFLKYIGSLN

-302 NDEHKKWIQRRLV
+302 NDEHKKWIQRRLF
-315 AVLGDLKGKRIAV
+315 AVLGGLRGKRIAV

-337 NTLRRSPSVEM
+337 NTLRRSLSVEM
-348 CNWLRDKGVEISV
+348 CNWLQEQGAEIAV
-361 HDPSECDLPDNWLGE
+361 HDPSKCELPDNWLGE
-376 VVRSETPLE
+376 VVRSKTPLG

-414 GQLAVFD
+414 GQFAVFD
-421 SNRFLSG
+421 SNRFLSD
-428 FNKSS
+428 FNKSSVISYYSVGAGT

>member
-1 MARAEPLGV
+1 M
-10 GGPGV
+10 

-37 HHVTGLDSDSQFVE
+37 HDVTGLDSNSGIVE
-51 KLQTAVPPVS
+51 KLQNAEPPVS
-61 EPGLVDLIR
+61 EPGLDGLIR
-70 DGIKSGKL
+70 EGINADRLK
-78 RFTND
+78 FTTNA
-83 VKLAVSSA
+83 KIAISSA
-91 QVLWVTYDTP
+91 EVLWVTYDTP
-101 IDENDQADVA
+101 VDENDQADVE
-111 FVFQEVVKLL
+111 FVFEEVLKLL
-121 PFVSID
+121 SFLSID
-127 AIVLVSSQLP
+127 TTVLVSSQLP
-137 VGSIKR
+137 VGSIRR

-176 RPDRVIIGV
+176 RPDRVSIGV

-209 VESAEMTKHAINA
+209 MESAEMTKHAINA

-240 MGADAREVETGLK
+240 IGADAREVETGLK

-302 NDEHKKWIQRRLV
+302 NDEHKKWIQRRLF
-315 AVLGDLKGKRIAV
+315 AVLGGLKGKRVAV

-337 NTLRRSPSVEM
+337 NTLRRSLSVEM
-348 CNWLRDKGVEISV
+348 CNWLQEQGAEIAV
-361 HDPSECDLPDNWLGE
+361 HDPSECELPDNWLDD

-400 EYREINVSDVENIA
+400 EYRGIAVGDVENIA
-414 GQLAVFD
+414 GQLTVFD
-421 SNRFLSG
+421 SNRFLSD
-428 FNKSS
+428 FNKSSVISYFSVGAGA

>member
-1 MARAEPLGV
+1 M
-10 GGPGV
+10 

-37 HHVTGLDSDSQFVE
+37 HDVTGLDSNSGIVE
-51 KLQTAVPPVS
+51 KLQKAEPPVS
-61 EPGLVDLIR
+61 EPGLDGLIR
-70 DGIKSGKL
+70 EGINAGQL
-78 RFTND
+78 RFTSD
-83 VKLAVSSA
+83 AKIAISSA
-91 QVLWVTYDTP
+91 EVLWVTYDTP
-101 IDENDQADVA
+101 VDENDQADVE
-111 FVFQEVVKLL
+111 FVFEEVLKSLSFL
-121 PFVSID
+121 SID
-127 AIVLVSSQLP
+127 TTVLVSSQLP
-137 VGSIKR
+137 VGSIRR

-176 RPDRVIIGV
+176 HPDRVIIGV

-194 GRLLGPITDNILWMS
+194 NRLLGSITDNILWMG

-240 MGADAREVETGLK
+240 IGADAHEVETGLK

-275 ARDIEFLKDIGSSN
+275 ARDIEFLKNMGSLN

-302 NDEHKKWIQRRLV
+302 NDEHKKWIQRRLF
-315 AVLGDLKGKRIAV
+315 AVLGGLKGKRIAV

-337 NTLRRSPSVEM
+337 NTLRRSLSVEM
-348 CNWLRDKGVEISV
+348 CNWLQEQGAEIAV
-361 HDPSECDLPDNWLGE
+361 HDPSKCELPDNWLGE
-376 VVRSETPLE
+376 VVRSKTPLE

-421 SNRFLSG
+421 SNRFLSN
-428 FNKSS
+428 FNKSPVISYYSVGVGA

>member
-1 MARAEPLGV
+1 M
-10 GGPGV
+10 

-37 HHVTGLDSDSQFVE
+37 HEVTGLDSNSGIVE
-51 KLQTAVPPVS
+51 KLQKAEPPVS
-61 EPGLVDLIR
+61 EPGLDGLIR
-70 DGIKSGKL
+70 EGINAGQL
-78 RFTND
+78 RFTSD
-83 VKLAVSSA
+83 AKIAISSA
-91 QVLWVTYDTP
+91 EVLWVTYDTP
-101 IDENDQADVA
+101 VDENDQADVE
-111 FVFQEVVKLL
+111 FVFEEVLKSLSFL
-121 PFVSID
+121 SID
-127 AIVLVSSQLP
+127 TTVLVSSQLP
-137 VGSIKR
+137 VGSIRR

-176 RPDRVIIGV
+176 HPDRVIIGV

-194 GRLLGPITDNILWMS
+194 NRLLGSITDNILWMG

-240 MGADAREVETGLK
+240 IGANAHEVETGLK

-275 ARDIEFLKDIGSSN
+275 ARDIEFLKNMGSLN

-302 NDEHKKWIQRRLV
+302 NDEHKKWMQRRLF
-315 AVLGDLKGKRIAV
+315 AVLGGLKGKRIAV

-337 NTLRRSPSVEM
+337 NTLRRSLSVEM
-348 CNWLRDKGVEISV
+348 CNWLQEQGAEIAV
-361 HDPSECDLPDNWLGE
+361 HDPSKCELPDSWLGE
-376 VVRSETPLE
+376 VVRSKTPLE

-421 SNRFLSG
+421 SNRFLSN
-428 FNKSS
+428 FNKSPVISYYSVGVGA

>member
-1 MARAEPLGV
+1 M
-10 GGPGV
+10 

-37 HHVTGLDSDSQFVE
+37 HDVTGLDSNSGIVE
-51 KLQTAVPPVS
+51 KLQKAEPPVS
-61 EPGLVDLIR
+61 EPGLDGLIR
-70 DGIKSGKL
+70 EGINAGQL
-78 RFTND
+78 RFTSD
-83 VKLAVSSA
+83 AKIAISSA
-91 QVLWVTYDTP
+91 EVLWVTYDTP
-101 IDENDQADVA
+101 VDENDQADVE
-111 FVFQEVVKLL
+111 FVFEEVLKLL
-121 PFVSID
+121 SFLSID
-127 AIVLVSSQLP
+127 TTVLVSSQLP
-137 VGSIKR
+137 VGSIRR

-176 RPDRVIIGV
+176 HPDRVIIGV

-194 GRLLGPITDNILWMS
+194 NRLLGSITDNILWMG

-240 MGADAREVETGLK
+240 IGADAHEVERGLK

-275 ARDIEFLKDIGSSN
+275 ARDIEFLKDIGSLN

-302 NDEHKKWIQRRLV
+302 NDEHKKWIQRRLF
-315 AVLGDLKGKRIAV
+315 AVLGGLKGKRIAV

-337 NTLRRSPSVEM
+337 NTLRRSLSVEM
-348 CNWLRDKGVEISV
+348 CNWLQEQGAEIAV
-361 HDPSECDLPDNWLGE
+361 HDPSKCELPDNWLGE
-376 VVRSETPLE
+376 VVRSKTPLE

-400 EYREINVSDVENIA
+400 EYREINVSDVENIV

-421 SNRFLSG
+421 SNRFLSD
-428 FNKSS
+428 FNKSPVISYYSVGVGA

>member
-1 MARAEPLGV
+1 M
-10 GGPGV
+10 

-37 HHVTGLDSDSQFVE
+37 HEVTGLDSNSGIVE
-51 KLQTAVPPVS
+51 KLRKAEPPVS
-61 EPGLVDLIR
+61 EPGLDDLIR
-70 DGIKSGKL
+70 EGINAGQLK
-78 RFTND
+78 FTSD
-83 VKLAVSSA
+83 AEIAISSA
-91 QVLWVTYDTP
+91 EVLWVTYDTP
-101 IDENDQADVA
+101 VDKNDQADVE
-111 FVFQEVVKLL
+111 FVFEEVLKLL
-121 PFVSID
+121 SFLSSD
-127 AIVLVSSQLP
+127 TTVLVSSQLP
-137 VGSIKR
+137 VGSIRR

-176 RPDRVIIGV
+176 HPDRVIIGV

-194 GRLLGPITDNILWMS
+194 NRLLGSITENILWMG

-240 MGADAREVETGLK
+240 IGADAHEVETGLK

-275 ARDIEFLKDIGSSN
+275 ARDIEFLKDIGSLN

-302 NDEHKKWIQRRLV
+302 NDEHKKWIQRRLF
-315 AVLGDLKGKRIAV
+315 AVLGGLRGKRIAV

-337 NTLRRSPSVEM
+337 NTLRRSLSVEM
-348 CNWLRDKGVEISV
+348 CNWLQEQGAEIAV
-361 HDPSECDLPDNWLGE
+361 HDPSKCELPDNWLGE
-376 VVRSETPLE
+376 VVRSKTPLE

-414 GQLAVFD
+414 GQFAVFD
-421 SNRFLSG
+421 SNRFLSD
-428 FNKSS
+428 FNKSSVISYYSVGVGA

>member
-1 MARAEPLGV
+1 M
-10 GGPGV
+10 

-37 HHVTGLDSDSQFVE
+37 HEVTGLDSNSGIVE
-51 KLQTAVPPVS
+51 KLQKAEPPVS
-61 EPGLVDLIR
+61 EPGLDGLIR
-70 DGIKSGKL
+70 EGINAGQL
-78 RFTND
+78 RFTSD
-83 VKLAVSSA
+83 AKIAISSA
-91 QVLWVTYDTP
+91 EVLWVTYDTP
-101 IDENDQADVA
+101 VDENDQADVE
-111 FVFQEVVKLL
+111 FVFEEVLKLL
-121 PFVSID
+121 SFLSID
-127 AIVLVSSQLP
+127 TTVLVSSQLP
-137 VGSIKR
+137 VGSIRR

-176 RPDRVIIGV
+176 HPDRVIIGV

-194 GRLLGPITDNILWMS
+194 NRLLGSITENILWMG

-240 MGADAREVETGLK
+240 IGADAHEVETGLK

-302 NDEHKKWIQRRLV
+302 NDEHKKWIQRRLF
-315 AVLGDLKGKRIAV
+315 AVLGGLKGKRVAV

-337 NTLRRSPSVEM
+337 NTLRRSLSVEM
-348 CNWLRDKGVEISV
+348 CNWLQEQGAEIAV
-361 HDPSECDLPDNWLGE
+361 HDPSKCELPDNWLGE
-376 VVRSETPLE
+376 VVRSKTPLE

-414 GQLAVFD
+414 GQFAVFD
-421 SNRFLSG
+421 SNRFLSD
-428 FNKSS
+428 FNKSSVISYYSVGVGA

>member
-1 MARAEPLGV
+1 M
-10 GGPGV
+10 

-37 HHVTGLDSDSQFVE
+37 HEVTGLDSNSGIVE
-51 KLQTAVPPVS
+51 KLQKAEPPVS
-61 EPGLVDLIR
+61 EPGLDGLIR
-70 DGIKSGKL
+70 EGINAGQL
-78 RFTND
+78 RFTSD
-83 VKLAVSSA
+83 AKIAISSA
-91 QVLWVTYDTP
+91 EVLWVTYDTP
-101 IDENDQADVA
+101 VDENDQADVE
-111 FVFQEVVKLL
+111 FVFEEVLKLL
-121 PFVSID
+121 SFLSID
-127 AIVLVSSQLP
+127 TTVLVSSQLP
-137 VGSIKR
+137 VGSIRR

-176 RPDRVIIGV
+176 HPDRVIIGV

-194 GRLLGPITDNILWMS
+194 NRLLGSITENILWMG

-240 MGADAREVETGLK
+240 IGADAHEVETGLK

-302 NDEHKKWIQRRLV
+302 NDEHKKWIQRRLF
-315 AVLGDLKGKRIAV
+315 AVLGGLKGKRIAV

-337 NTLRRSPSVEM
+337 NTLRRSLSVEM
-348 CNWLRDKGVEISV
+348 CNWLQEQGAEIAV
-361 HDPSECDLPDNWLGE
+361 HDPSKCELPDNWLGA
-376 VVRSETPLE
+376 VVRSKTPLE

-414 GQLAVFD
+414 GQFAVFD
-421 SNRFLSG
+421 SNRFLSD
-428 FNKSS
+428 FNKSSVISYYSVGVGA

>member
-1 MARAEPLGV
+1 
-10 GGPGV
+10 
-15 KVCVLGL
+15 
-22 WHLGSVTAACLASVG
+22 
-37 HHVTGLDSDSQFVE
+37 
-51 KLQTAVPPVS
+51 
-61 EPGLVDLIR
+61 
-70 DGIKSGKL
+70 
-78 RFTND
+78 
-83 VKLAVSSA
+83 
-91 QVLWVTYDTP
+91 
-101 IDENDQADVA
+101 
-111 FVFQEVVKLL
+111 VVKLL
-121 PFVSID
+121 SFLSID
-127 AIVLVSSQLP
+127 TTVLVSSQLP
-137 VGSIKR
+137 VGSIRR

-176 RPDRVIIGV
+176 HPDRVIIGV

-194 GRLLGPITDNILWMS
+194 NRLLGSITDNILWMS

-240 MGADAREVETGLK
+240 IGADAHEVETGLK

-275 ARDIEFLKDIGSSN
+275 ARDSEFLKNIGSSN

-337 NTLRRSPSVEM
+337 NTLRRSLSVEM
-348 CNWLRDKGVEISV
+348 CNWLQEQGAEIAV
-361 HDPSECDLPDNWLGE
+361 HDPSNCEWPDNWLGE
-376 VVRSETPLE
+376 VVRSKTPLE

-421 SNRFLSG
+421 SNRFLSD
-428 FNKSS
+428 FNKSSVISYYSVGVGA

>member
-1 MARAEPLGV
+1 M
-10 GGPGV
+10 

-37 HHVTGLDSDSQFVE
+37 HDVTGLDSNSGIVE
-51 KLQTAVPPVS
+51 KLQKAEPPVS
-61 EPGLVDLIR
+61 EPGLDGLIR
-70 DGIKSGKL
+70 EGINAGQL
-78 RFTND
+78 RFTSD
-83 VKLAVSSA
+83 AKIAISSA
-91 QVLWVTYDTP
+91 EVLWVTYDTP
-101 IDENDQADVA
+101 VDENDQADVE
-111 FVFQEVVKLL
+111 FVFEEVLKLL
-121 PFVSID
+121 SFLSID
-127 AIVLVSSQLP
+127 TTVLVSSQLP
-137 VGSIKR
+137 VGSIRR

-176 RPDRVIIGV
+176 HPDRVIIGV

-194 GRLLGPITDNILWMS
+194 NRLLGSITDNILWMS

-240 MGADAREVETGLK
+240 IGADAHEVETGLK

-275 ARDIEFLKDIGSSN
+275 ARDIEFLKDIGSLN

-302 NDEHKKWIQRRLV
+302 NDEHKKWIQRRLF
-315 AVLGDLKGKRIAV
+315 AVLGGLKGKRIAV

-337 NTLRRSPSVEM
+337 NTLRRSLSVEM
-348 CNWLRDKGVEISV
+348 CNWLQEQGAEIAV
-361 HDPSECDLPDNWLGE
+361 HDPSKCELPDNWLGE
-376 VVRSETPLE
+376 VVRSKTPLE

-400 EYREINVSDVENIA
+400 EYREINVSDVENIV

-421 SNRFLSG
+421 SNRFLSD
-428 FNKSS
+428 FNKSPVISYYSVGVGA